1 MSSIKNM
8 IQDAIYTGIGMAV
21 ETRDMV
27 EKWARDMTQ
36 KNQMSAEEGKRFVD
50 EVKERYDKTQEKFEA
65 RVEEAV
71 KNIMK
76 KTDMVTADEI
86 KALKKEIRD
95 LKNLINEKL
104 Q

>member
-1 MSSIKNM
+1 MSSIKNL
-8 IQDAIYTGIGMAV
+8 IQDAMYTGIGMAV

-27 EKWARDMTQ
+27 EKWAQDMTK
-36 KNQMSAEEGKRFVD
+36 KNQMSAEEGKKFVD
-50 EVKERYDKTQEKFEA
+50 EVKDRYDKTQEKFEA

-71 KNIMK
+71 KNVMK
-76 KTDMVTADEI
+76 KTDLATAEEI

-95 LKNLINEKL
+95 LKNMINEKL

>member
-1 MSSIKNM
+1 MSSIKNLV
-8 IQDAIYTGIGMAV
+8 QDTVYAGIGMAV

-27 EKWARDMTQ
+27 EKWAQDMIK
-36 KNQMSAEEGKRFVD
+36 KNQMSAEEGKKFIE
-50 EVKERYDKTQEKFEA
+50 EVKDRYDKTQTKFEA

-71 KNIMK
+71 KNVMK
-76 KTDMVTADEI
+76 KTELATAEEI

-104 Q
+104 

>member
-8 IQDAIYTGIGMAV
+8 IQDAVYTGIGMAV

-27 EKWARDMTQ
+27 EKWAKDMTQ

-65 RVEEAV
+65 RVEEAL
-71 KNIMK
+71 KGIMK

>member
-8 IQDAIYTGIGMAV
+8 IQDAVYTGIGMAV

-27 EKWARDMTQ
+27 EKWAKDMTQ

-50 EVKERYDKTQEKFEA
+50 EVKERYDKTQEKFEV
-65 RVEEAV
+65 RVEEAM

>member
-1 MSSIKNM
+1 MPIKNL
-8 IQDAIYTGIGMAV
+8 IQDALYTGIGMAV

-27 EKWARDMTQ
+27 EKWAKDMTQ
-36 KNQMSAEEGKRFVD
+36 KNQMSAEEGKKFVD
-50 EVKERYDKTQEKFEA
+50 DIKDRYDKTQAKFEC

-71 KNIMK
+71 NKVIK
-76 KTDMVTADEI
+76 KTDMATTEEI

>member
-8 IQDAIYTGIGMAV
+8 VQDAVYTGIGMAM

-27 EKWARDMTQ
+27 EKWAKDMTQ
-36 KNQMSAEEGKRFVD
+36 KNQMSAEEGKKFVD
-50 EVKERYDKTQEKFEA
+50 EIKDRYDKTQEKFEA

-71 KNIMK
+71 KKVMK
-76 KTDMVTADEI
+76 KADIITTDEI

>member
-8 IQDAIYTGIGMAV
+8 IQDAVYTGIGMAV
-21 ETRDMV
+21 ETREMV
-27 EKWARDMTQ
+27 EKWAKDMTQ
-36 KNQMSAEEGKRFVD
+36 KNQMSAEEGKKFVD
-50 EVKERYDKTQEKFEA
+50 EIKERYDKTQEKFEC
-65 RVEEAV
+65 RVEDAV
-71 KNIMK
+71 KNVMK

-95 LKNLINEKL
+95 LKSLINEKL

>member
-8 IQDAIYTGIGMAV
+8 IQDAVYTGIGMAV
-21 ETRDMV
+21 ETREMV
-27 EKWARDMTQ
+27 EKWAKDMTQ
-36 KNQMSAEEGKRFVD
+36 KNQMSAEEGKKFVD
-50 EVKERYDKTQEKFEA
+50 EIKDRYDKTQEKFEA
-65 RVEEAV
+65 RVEDAV
-71 KNIMK
+71 KNVMK

-95 LKNLINEKL
+95 LKSLINEKL

>member
-8 IQDAIYTGIGMAV
+8 IQDAVYTGIGMAV
-21 ETRDMV
+21 ETREMV
-27 EKWARDMTQ
+27 EKWAKDMTQ
-36 KNQMSAEEGKRFVD
+36 KNQMSAEEGRKFVD
-50 EVKERYDKTQEKFEA
+50 EIKERYDKTQEKFEA

-71 KNIMK
+71 KTVMK